1 VVYFLSKY
9 VPKRIAIYGLPGVL
23 NYENSMCVEIN
34 GMSSE
39 GLIVFAENIIKDFK
53 QANNFILGYLIF
65 FISSIFIPYYF
76 SVFSVM
82 LASIFNELYDF
93 WKSDKED
100 YKFDLINIGYTF
112 GGMIP
117 SLLLQIIG

>member
-1 VVYFLSKY
+1 
-9 VPKRIAIYGLPGVL
+9 
-23 NYENSMCVEIN
+23 M
-34 GMSSE
+34 
-39 GLIVFAENIIKDFK
+39 IIKGFK

-82 LASIFNELYDF
+82 ITSIFNELYDF

-100 YKFDLINIGYTF
+100 YKFDLVNMGYTF